1 MGDQST
7 EFLRRKEQAAGPP
20 IDWQAKRD
28 NWVRSVEGLYALVRS
43 MLRESIE
50 SKAVTVRTYDVEAT
64 EDYIGTYTI
73 PALELLAASAWNFV
87 RRAC

>member
-1 MGDQST
+1 
-7 EFLRRKEQAAGPP
+7 
-20 IDWQAKRD
+20 
-28 NWVRSVEGLYALVRS
+28 